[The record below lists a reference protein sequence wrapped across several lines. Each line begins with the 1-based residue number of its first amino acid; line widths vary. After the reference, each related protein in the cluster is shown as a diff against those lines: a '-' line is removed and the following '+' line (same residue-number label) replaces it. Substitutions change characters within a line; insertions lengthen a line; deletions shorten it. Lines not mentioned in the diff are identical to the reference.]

1 MVKDYIERLIL
12 EEEDEI
18 EKLQL
23 QMKKSLAE
31 LQSSQEW
38 LENLQREKNIDYNI
52 FSPRK
57 FDAEADEKIEKARA
71 AVREHDQNVE
81 YIRRQIESHVK
92 RNQEYLK
99 MQEEDAE
106 GNANAYTNVCNEISK
121 ETDTVIS
128 GMEKVFD
135 ASAEEI
141 EKATDISTEKTGKE
155 IADISAEKEIKE
167 TADALAGKEIKET
180 PDVSTEKETKETHD
194 TSTEKE
200 IKEIPD
206 ISAEKAE
213 LITFLKKIY
222 KKTEISLA
230 LLNGDKNKC
239 KNEMKNMM
247 HEIKKYVSELEK
259 NEKM

>member
-1 MVKDYIERLIL
+1 MIYGRRIMVKDYIERLIL
-12 EEEDEI
+12 EEEEEI
-18 EKLQL
+18 EKLQT

-57 FDAEADEKIEKARA
+57 FDAEADEKIEKART

-99 MQEEDAE
+99 MQEEDA
-106 GNANAYTNVCNEISK
+106 GLNADACNEINK
-121 ETDTVIS
+121 ETDTSTEAIKEMTDVLIEETIKEAADTLTEEAMKKAANES
-128 GMEKVFD
+128 INEEADVSKNRSVNEATD
-135 ASAEEI
+135 ASKGEVTNEI
-141 EKATDISTEKTGKE
+141 IDTE
-155 IADISAEKEIKE
+155 AEKERNK
-167 TADALAGKEIKET
+167 
-180 PDVSTEKETKETHD
+180 TE
-194 TSTEKE
+194 
-200 IKEIPD
+200 
-206 ISAEKAE
+206 
-213 LITFLKKIY
+213 LLTFLKKIY

-239 KNEMKNMM
+239 KNEMKNIM